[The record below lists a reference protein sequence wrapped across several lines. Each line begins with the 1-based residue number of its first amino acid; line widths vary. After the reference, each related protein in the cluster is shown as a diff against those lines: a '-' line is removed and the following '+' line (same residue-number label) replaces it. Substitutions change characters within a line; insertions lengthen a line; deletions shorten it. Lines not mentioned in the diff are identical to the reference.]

1 MFAYSAIYFARLQS
15 TMLATY
21 VLYFGY
27 MSLLCLGLSA
37 LTGCIGFYSCL
48 WFTRKIY
55 SSIKVRFRDPQ
66 EGRLVYDAV
75 VAVSQWSRRLITDGS
90 QRAFSASQSSRLRT

>member
-1 MFAYSAIYFARLQS
+1 
-15 TMLATY
+15 MLATY

-27 MSLLCLGLSA
+27 MSLLSLGLAA

-55 SSIKVRFRDPQ
+55 ASIKVD
-66 EGRLVYDAV
+66 
-75 VAVSQWSRRLITDGS
+75 
-90 QRAFSASQSSRLRT
+90 